1 MENMVNMKVAN
12 RMRYEDFETAKT
24 EDLIPETTKIRN
36 HLERYG
42 HITQAEAT
50 RLYGITRLAA
60 VIYKLRYKIEPYMD
74 IEMVMRYGKNRFG
87 KQVQYGEYFIKN
99 MEGNNA

>member
-1 MENMVNMKVAN
+1 MESMVNMKVSN
-12 RMRYEDFETAKT
+12 RARYEDFETAKI
-24 EDLIPETTKIRN
+24 ENLIPETTKIRN

-60 VIYKLRYKIEPYMD
+60 VIYKLRYKIKPYMD
-74 IEMVMRYGKNRFG
+74 IGMVMRYGQNRFG

-99 MEGNNA
+99 LEESNA